1 MQPVK
6 HVYLTA
12 YEAHGHVW
20 VYTGT
25 ADRRHEVMQAV
36 GREAA
41 DHDSPF
47 NWHDAVAVHSLI
59 RQEWP
64 AE

>member
-1 MQPVK
+1 MQDAQTIYSV
-6 HVYLTA
+6 A
-12 YEAHGHVW
+12 YAAHGHVW
-20 VYTGT
+20 LFKGA

-41 DHDSPF
+41 DHDSLF
-47 NWHDAVAVHSLI
+47 NWRDALAVHSLI
-59 RQEWP
+59 RQVWP